1 MGTPLKVAE
10 DMIEL
15 EEKGDI
21 LNSLLRI
28 VTFLCNRYAMGAS
41 NAALIGKCVYPETS
55 LVFDEQNSS
64 SYRKE
69 IARPDII
76 DCI

>member
-1 MGTPLKVAE
+1 MGNPLKVVE

-15 EEKGDI
+15 EKKGDI

-41 NAALIGKCVYPETS
+41 NAALYTQKRP
-55 LVFDEQNSS
+55 
-64 SYRKE
+64 SYSMNKIPLPTE
-69 IARPDII
+69 KKLHTWPDII

>member
-1 MGTPLKVAE
+1 MGNPLKAAE

-41 NAALIGKCVYPETS
+41 SAALIGAFILQLKLIKLALNS
-55 LVFDEQNSS
+55 LLILLSFLSS
-64 SYRKE
+64 VWPSG
-69 IARPDII
+69 
-76 DCI
+76 